1 MPAGLEEALP
11 SKTPAETISRWEM
24 LRILTKTRE
33 RSSHPDEKPEA
44 GNLPVFDGL
53 DLDGPVDASTIEK
66 LNVALHALAQEQQL
80 QQESSI
86 SEPRQQ
92 ANAPSKLRSLMLPLA
107 VAQAEHSDAVDLA
120 SGDLDPDMLFVEP
133 AALKR
138 SASAPSAR
146 KGHIR
151 SGRDVASTSKFDQRG
166 AANKK
171 SQITNAA
178 ARMNPRHFQ
187 GPSAAH
193 GTLSP
198 SSAGAR
204 IPAPERMGGDARQSQ
219 QERAGKPP
227 SQRRWPRGDRTHDS
241 AQTPTERPNKGSPQ
255 ERMSPA
261 NNPPPFESSP
271 ERAGADHIPGGKRQ
285 QERGPLNKRLSGVK
299 FENQPLRDPQEKG
312 KMGQV
317 PSLQNLRAP
326 ASHGTQ
332 NSAGDVNPSASTR
345 LPPASNLPSGRLGS
359 TKGQLGRQQRLPPKP
374 LSRSPGLGPTGQP
387 VISGPQPSGKKSPV
401 SEDSGNIRDQHRPK
415 ATGVPSVPTDSR
427 IKSKLDGSS
436 GSTLRHLQTS
446 FPSQAA
452 LIPAQCPLPA
462 RQAAPMPSSLSQRPT
477 APGIE
482 PDLLAVHEA
491 PQRPQPQQE
500 AALSNLGDGQMIFH
514 PLSPAAGQAMP
525 GSTRK
530 RTERNQEKA
539 SAAPPRSNIATGMP
553 LGEPQLAG
561 PNAGI
566 QPPPVKTRQPET
578 RAVGNRPPTAPE
590 FHQHVPRGDSIIERN
605 PSPSPKRSKQPTQSQ
620 PQHPEDSNLPSAHGT
635 IDPADDQREDEDIE
649 ASLPSASIELVEGDF
664 TADEMFELFLTGR
677 FPQDLSSQ
685 VNRFSIL
692 QLMARGALYSAQG
705 WLGKETRKAS
715 VAIAEGFG
723 LI

>member
-1 MPAGLEEALP
+1 MMPAGLEEALP

-178 ARMNPRHFQ
+178 ARMNPPLTKGEQATSKALQPHM
-187 GPSAAH
+187 GLCHPAA
-193 GTLSP
+193 LEQESL
-198 SSAGAR
+198 
-204 IPAPERMGGDARQSQ
+204 RQNVW
-219 QERAGKPP
+219 EGMRGRANK
-227 SQRRWPRGDRTHDS
+227 REL
-241 AQTPTERPNKGSPQ
+241 TPTERPNKGSPQ

-427 IKSKLDGSS
+427 IK
-436 GSTLRHLQTS
+436 T
-446 FPSQAA
+446 
-452 LIPAQCPLPA
+452 
-462 RQAAPMPSSLSQRPT
+462 
-477 APGIE
+477 
-482 PDLLAVHEA
+482 